1 MEVQQVMVRTAERR
15 GEKVRTSRHDSW
27 VPTPEEIR
35 QRTAEIRRGWSAEM
49 RQQRE
54 VPLPGLPLIPILL
67 GMEVPEI
74 RHR

>member
-1 MEVQQVMVRTAERR
+1 MVRTAGKR
-15 GEKVRTSRHDSW
+15 GEKTRTSRQGNW
-27 VPTPEEIR
+27 MPTPEEIR

-54 VPLPGLPLIPILL
+54 VPIPGLPLIPLLL
-67 GMEVPEI
+67 GMEVPEV

>member
-1 MEVQQVMVRTAERR
+1 MVRTAERR

>member
-1 MEVQQVMVRTAERR
+1 MVRTVGKR
-15 GEKVRTSRHDSW
+15 GERTRTSRQGSW
-27 VPTPEEIR
+27 TPTPEEIR

-54 VPLPGLPLIPILL
+54 VPIPGLPLIPILL
-67 GMEVPEI
+67 GMEVPEV

>member
-15 GEKVRTSRHDSW
+15 GEKV
-27 VPTPEEIR
+27 
-35 QRTAEIRRGWSAEM
+35 AEM